1 MDLMPYLAL
10 MAQKQASDLFMSV
23 GAPPCIKIDGVT
35 SAIVEQRLTT
45 AEVSAMALSV
55 MSDRQQR
62 DFSADWEMNLALGIE
77 GVGRFRINVYRQRG
91 EPALA
96 VRYITDR
103 IPTIDELHL
112 PARLKD
118 IVMMQRGLVL
128 LVGATGTGKSTTLAA
143 MIDHRNASVTGHI
156 LCVEDPIEYVHAHRK
171 SVVDQ
176 REIGFDTKSY
186 ADALKNAL
194 RQAPDVILIGEIRD
208 RETMQAAIAYADT
221 GHLCLA
227 TLHASNANQAL
238 DRIIN
243 LFPESARLQLLI
255 DLSLNLKAVIGQR
268 LLKGA
273 QSKRIP
279 AVEIMLLT
287 PYIADLI
294 AKGDVATVKDA
305 MKAGGEV
312 GMQTFDQALFD
323 LYVRG
328 EIVLAEALAHAD
340 SKTDLG
346 LRIRLHESKVGGL
359 TEFGSMALHE
369 PEGEEKKGGI

>member
-45 AEVSAMALSV
+45 ADVSAMALSV

>member
-1 MDLMPYLAL
+1 MDLMPFLGL

-186 ADALKNAL
+186 AAALKNAL

>member
-1 MDLMPYLAL
+1 MDLMPFLGL

-45 AEVSAMALSV
+45 ADVSAMALSV

-194 RQAPDVILIGEIRD
+194 RQAPDVILLGEIRD

-369 PEGEEKKGGI
+369 PEADGDKP

>member
-1 MDLMPYLAL
+1 MDLMPFLGL

-91 EPALA
+91 ESALA

-369 PEGEEKKGGI
+369 PEADGDKP

>member
-1 MDLMPYLAL
+1 MDLMPFLGL

-369 PEGEEKKGGI
+369 PEADGDKP

>member
-1 MDLMPYLAL
+1 MDLMPFLGL

-305 MKAGGEV
+305 MKAGREV

-328 EIVLAEALAHAD
+328 EIALAEALAHAD

-359 TEFGSMALHE
+359 MEFGGMALDAPDE
-369 PEGEEKKGGI
+369 DENKS

>member
-1 MDLMPYLAL
+1 MDLMPFLGL

-194 RQAPDVILIGEIRD
+194 RQAPDVILIGEVRD

-294 AKGDVATVKDA
+294 AKGDVSTVRDA
-305 MKAGGEV
+305 MKAGREI
-312 GMQTFDQALFD
+312 GMQTFDQAVFD

-359 TEFGSMALHE
+359 MEFGNMALHD
-369 PEGEEKKGGI
+369 PEAEKKDSDL

>member
-1 MDLMPYLAL
+1 MDLMPFLGL

-45 AEVSAMALSV
+45 ADVSAMALSV

-186 ADALKNAL
+186 AAALKNAL

-359 TEFGSMALHE
+359 IEFGGMALHE
-369 PEGEEKKGGI
+369 PEGEEKKSGI

>member
-1 MDLMPYLAL
+1 MDLMPFLGL

-156 LCVEDPIEYVHAHRK
+156 LCVEDPIEYVHAHRR

-186 ADALKNAL
+186 EQALKNAL
-194 RQAPDVILIGEIRD
+194 RQAPDVILIGEVRD

>member
-1 MDLMPYLAL
+1 MDLMPFLGL

-45 AEVSAMALSV
+45 ADVSAMALSV

-359 TEFGSMALHE
+359 IEFGGMALHE
-369 PEGEEKKGGI
+369 PEGEEKKSGI

>member
-1 MDLMPYLAL
+1 MDLMPYLGL

-369 PEGEEKKGGI
+369 PEADGDKP

>member
-305 MKAGGEV
+305 MKAGREV

-328 EIVLAEALAHAD
+328 EIALAEALAHAD

-359 TEFGSMALHE
+359 MEFGGMALDAPDE
-369 PEGEEKKGGI
+369 DENKS

>member
-1 MDLMPYLAL
+1 MDLMPYLGL

-45 AEVSAMALSV
+45 ADVSAMALSV

>member
-1 MDLMPYLAL
+1 MDLMPFLGL

-45 AEVSAMALSV
+45 ADVSAMALSV

-369 PEGEEKKGGI
+369 PEADGDKP

>member
-1 MDLMPYLAL
+1 MDLMPYLTL
-10 MAQKQASDLFMSV
+10 MAQRQASDLFMSV
-23 GAPPCIKIDGVT
+23 GAPPCIKIEGVT
-35 SAIVEQRLTT
+35 SPLGDERLST
-45 AEVSAMALSV
+45 ADVHDMAQSV

-62 DFSADWEMNLALGIE
+62 DFAAEWEMNLALGIE
-77 GVGRFRINVYRQRG
+77 GVGRYRINLYRQRG

-103 IPTIDELHL
+103 IPTIEELHL
-112 PARLKD
+112 PSRLKD

-143 MIDHRNASVTGHI
+143 MIDHRNENVTGHI
-156 LCVEDPIEYVHAHRK
+156 LCVEDPVEYVHGHKK

-176 REIGFDTKSY
+176 REVGFDTKCY
-186 ADALKNAL
+186 GDALKNAL
-194 RQAPDVILIGEIRD
+194 RQAPDVILIGEVRD

-243 LFPESARLQLLI
+243 LFPESARAQLLI

-273 QSKRIP
+273 QAKRVP

-294 AKGDVATVKDA
+294 AKGDVATVRDA
-305 MKAGGEV
+305 MKAGREV

-328 EIVLAEALAHAD
+328 EITLAEAL
-340 SKTDLG
+340 
-346 LRIRLHESKVGGL
+346 
-359 TEFGSMALHE
+359 
-369 PEGEEKKGGI
+369 

>member
-118 IVMMQRGLVL
+118 IVMLQRGLVL

>member
-1 MDLMPYLAL
+1 MDLMPFLGL

-359 TEFGSMALHE
+359 IEFGGMALHE
-369 PEGEEKKGGI
+369 PEGEEKKSGI

>member
-1 MDLMPYLAL
+1 MDLMPFLGL

-45 AEVSAMALSV
+45 ADVSAMALSV

-118 IVMMQRGLVL
+118 IVMMPRGLVL

-156 LCVEDPIEYVHAHRK
+156 LCVEDPIEYVHAHRR

-194 RQAPDVILIGEIRD
+194 RQAPDVILIGEILD
-208 RETMQAAIAYADT
+208 ATTMESAIAFAET
-221 GHLCLA
+221 GHLCMA

-369 PEGEEKKGGI
+369 PEADGDKP

>member
-45 AEVSAMALSV
+45 ADVSAMALSV

-62 DFSADWEMNLALGIE
+62 DFAADWEMNLALGIE
-77 GVGRFRINVYRQRG
+77 GVGRFRINLYRQRG

-143 MIDHRNASVTGHI
+143 MIDHRNAGVTGHI
-156 LCVEDPIEYVHAHRK
+156 LCVEDPIEYVHAHRR

-186 ADALKNAL
+186 EQALKNAL
-194 RQAPDVILIGEIRD
+194 RQAPDVILIGEVRD

-294 AKGDVATVKDA
+294 AKGDVSTVRDA
-305 MKAGGEV
+305 MKAGREV

-328 EIVLAEALAHAD
+328 EIALAEALAHAD

-359 TEFGSMALHE
+359 MEFGGMALDAPDE
-369 PEGEEKKGGI
+369 DENKS

>member
-35 SAIVEQRLTT
+35 SALADTRLST
-45 AEVSAMALSV
+45 ADVSAMALSV
-55 MSDRQQR
+55 MSERQQR
-62 DFSADWEMNLALGIE
+62 DFAADWEMNLALGIE
-77 GVGRFRINVYRQRG
+77 GVGRFRINLYRQRG

-103 IPTIDELHL
+103 IPTIEELHL

-118 IVMMQRGLVL
+118 IVMLQRGLVL

-143 MIDHRNASVTGHI
+143 MIDHRNQSVTGHI
-156 LCVEDPIEYVHAHRK
+156 LCVEDPVEYVHAHRM

-186 ADALKNAL
+186 EQALKNAL
-194 RQAPDVILIGEIRD
+194 RQAPDVILIGEVRD

-294 AKGDVATVKDA
+294 AKGDVSTVKDA

-328 EIVLAEALAHAD
+328 EIALAEALAHAD

-359 TEFGSMALHE
+359 MEFGNMALHD
-369 PEGEEKKGGI
+369 PEAEKKDSDL

>member
-35 SAIVEQRLTT
+35 SAIAPDRLST

-55 MSDRQQR
+55 MNDRQQR
-62 DFSADWEMNLALGIE
+62 DFAADWEMNLALGIE
-77 GVGRFRINVYRQRG
+77 GVGRFRINLYRQRG

-103 IPTIDELHL
+103 IPTIEELHL

-143 MIDHRNASVTGHI
+143 MIDHRNAGVTGHI
-156 LCVEDPIEYVHAHRK
+156 LCVEDPIEYVHAHRM

-186 ADALKNAL
+186 EQALKNAL
-194 RQAPDVILIGEIRD
+194 RQAPDVILIGEVRD

-294 AKGDVATVKDA
+294 AKGDVSTVRDA
-305 MKAGGEV
+305 MKAGREI

-328 EIVLAEALAHAD
+328 EIALDEALAHAD

-359 TEFGSMALHE
+359 TEFGSMALHD
-369 PEGEEKKGGI
+369 PEAEKKDSDL

>member
-1 MDLMPYLAL
+1 MDLMPFLGL

>member
-1 MDLMPYLAL
+1 MDLMPFLGL

-23 GAPPCIKIDGVT
+23 GAPPCLKIDGVT

-45 AEVSAMALSV
+45 ADVSAMALSV

-62 DFSADWEMNLALGIE
+62 DFAADWEMNLALGIE

-359 TEFGSMALHE
+359 IEFGGMALHE
-369 PEGEEKKGGI
+369 PEGEEKKSGI

>member
-1 MDLMPYLAL
+1 MDLMPFLGL

-186 ADALKNAL
+186 AAALKNAL

-369 PEGEEKKGGI
+369 PEADGDKP

>member
-359 TEFGSMALHE
+359 IEFGGMALHE

>member
-35 SAIVEQRLTT
+35 SALADTRLST
-45 AEVSAMALSV
+45 ADVSAMALSV
-55 MSDRQQR
+55 MSERQQR
-62 DFSADWEMNLALGIE
+62 DFAADWEMNLALGIE
-77 GVGRFRINVYRQRG
+77 GVGRFRINLYRQRG

-118 IVMMQRGLVL
+118 IVMMPRGLVL

-156 LCVEDPIEYVHAHRK
+156 LCVEDPVEYVHAHRM

-186 ADALKNAL
+186 EQALKNAL
-194 RQAPDVILIGEIRD
+194 RQAPDVILIGEVRD

-294 AKGDVATVKDA
+294 AKGDVSTVRDA
-305 MKAGGEV
+305 MKAGREV

-346 LRIRLHESKVGGL
+346 LRIRLYESKVGGL
-359 TEFGSMALHE
+359 MEFGGMALDAPDE
-369 PEGEEKKGGI
+369 DENKN

>member
-1 MDLMPYLAL
+1 MDLMPFLGL

-45 AEVSAMALSV
+45 ADVSAMALSV

>member
-369 PEGEEKKGGI
+369 PEADGDKP

>member
-1 MDLMPYLAL
+1 
-10 MAQKQASDLFMSV
+10 
-23 GAPPCIKIDGVT
+23 
-35 SAIVEQRLTT
+35 
-45 AEVSAMALSV
+45 MALSV
-55 MSDRQQR
+55 MNDRQQR
-62 DFSADWEMNLALGIE
+62 DFAADWEMNLALGIE

-208 RETMQAAIAYADT
+208 RESMQAAVAYADT